1 MKYYWFIFCKT
12 DLLLEK
18 VGNNYTI
25 PLSEEP
31 PTALRPWTHVMNI
44 GPTEDGT
51 EVKAF
56 MIDSPVTDNPNYE
69 MCGLRPS
76 FYLLSTELYLKAGKC
91 HELLYWD

>member
-31 PTALRPWTHVMNI
+31 PIALRPWTHVMNI

-56 MIDSPVTDNPNYE
+56 MICFTGIRTQNSAVCVEHP
-69 MCGLRPS
+69 
-76 FYLLSTELYLKAGKC
+76 
-91 HELLYWD
+91 

>member
-31 PTALRPWTHVMNI
+31 PIALRPWTHVMNI
-44 GPTEDGT
+44 RSNGGW
-51 EVKAF
+51 
-56 MIDSPVTDNPNYE
+56 Y
-69 MCGLRPS
+69 R
-76 FYLLSTELYLKAGKC
+76 GKGF
-91 HELLYWD
+91 HD